1 MYMRPTKQQKNK
13 KVKISISI
21 DPTIND
27 KMENDMSNKSK
38 LIESLLRKYYDNI
51 QNLQN
56 NMHRE

>member
-1 MYMRPTKQQKNK
+1 MCMRPIKKNDEK

-21 DPTIND
+21 DRMLND

-51 QNLQN
+51 HNLQN
-56 NMHRE
+56 KVQS